1 MRRASQT
8 WESSHLVN
16 MLSNVRRR
24 SSWLGHPTPRQL
36 ANLLLSTAEFSMK
49 REKIRAWPVIVKVD
63 ISPLCNLHCTYCVH
77 ARPAVGAT
85 TTQLFNAR
93 QWMSVADFRRIV
105 DEVAGKSM
113 ALSLY
118 YLGDPL
124 VHPDLDEM
132 CWIARRGRVNS
143 HISTNFSFNLSDE
156 RLRNLVTSGLTHLTV
171 AVDASRQET
180 YERTRVGGRLEV
192 VLDNLDRLLRFRRE
206 LRQARPHLEVQF
218 IKFQHNLGEMAAVAR
233 WCSDRG
239 VDQFTTYW
247 GNLHNYEDVA
257 PNQYNVFGPKAN
269 RLLPQ
274 CTWPYFS
281 LQIKYNGDVIPCC
294 YYREAEQYRADGD
307 ARIVGNVFQTSIRD
321 VWNSPPYRQL
331 RRLVANPRHAARDP
345 SAAETFCHGCSV
357 LYHTDRERKVLTA
370 DKHRWEDIYVRDE
383 RGTVRRRDDARRLHA

>member
-1 MRRASQT
+1 MRRSSQT
-8 WESSHLVN
+8 WASSHLVN
-16 MLSNVRRR
+16 MLSNIRRRR
-24 SSWLGHPTPRQL
+24 SWLGDATPRQL
-36 ANLLLSTAEFSMK
+36 ANLLLAGAEFSMK
-49 REKIRAWPVIVKVD
+49 REKIRAWPVILKVD
-63 ISPLCNLHCTYCVH
+63 ISPLCNLRCTYCVH
-77 ARPAVGAT
+77 APPPAGAP

-93 QWMSVADFRRIV
+93 QRMSLEDFARIV
-105 DEVAGKSM
+105 EEVAGKSM

-132 CWIARRGRVNS
+132 CRIARRGRLNS

-156 RLRNLVTSGLTHLTV
+156 RLCSLVTSGLTHLTV
-171 AVDASRQET
+171 AVDAMRQET
-180 YERTRVGGRLEV
+180 YERTRVGGRLDV
-192 VLDNLDRLLRFRRE
+192 VLDNLERLLRIRRE
-206 LRQARPHLEVQF
+206 LGQARPHVEVQF
-218 IKFQHNLGEMAAVAR
+218 IKFQHNLGEMADAAR

-257 PNQYNVFGPKAN
+257 PDEYEVFGPKAN
-269 RLLPQ
+269 GLLPQ

-307 ARIVGNVFQTSIRD
+307 ARIVGNVFQTGVWD

-331 RRLVANPRHAARDP
+331 RRLVANPERAGRDP
-345 SAAETFCHGCSV
+345 TLAETFCQGCSAV
-357 LYHTDRERKVLTA
+357 FQTDRDRHVLTA
-370 DKHRWEDIYVRDE
+370 DKHRWEDVYVRDE
-383 RGTVRRRDDARRLHA
+383 RGIVRRRDVVGQRHA